1 MFGLLRRARW
11 LRVTV
16 PAGILLAVAWLG
28 LTAVP
33 AAAHAI
39 LLGTDPKNDA
49 VLPTA
54 PAAIT
59 LTFNEQVGVWPTS
72 VSVFAPDGERLS
84 TDVRSVDTKV
94 VAQLPSG
101 LERGTYTITWRVT
114 SADDHPVSGGF
125 VFSIGERSAAT
136 AAPVGDEP
144 STALNAARV
153 VTTSLGYLGVLA
165 AVGLAVFELGMLAA
179 TPGGMPVLR
188 RRLRTAARIAVVAGV
203 VGVVASVPVSVA
215 WQLDAKLTDS
225 TVWSDSITSDH
236 ALAAVFACVGS
247 ALTLVRPR
255 AGTRRRDLT
264 RWYVG
269 VGSVLALASFPLTGH
284 TRTYGPAWL
293 VVAADVLHVI
303 AGAVW
308 AGGIIGLAIT
318 LSKGSDASPERAA
331 VTAAR
336 FSAVAAWTMLTLA
349 AAGTILAWR
358 VLGSI
363 RGLWETSYGLALLAK
378 LAVVAAIVAL
388 AAWNRFRLLPR
399 VKAEPRTSSARR
411 TLRLTV
417 SAEALAV
424 AGVLAL
430 TSILVTQPPREQEQT
445 ATAPQR
451 VRGVEAKLGE
461 NLARLRISPVTTG
474 QNSIQLYLRTSEG
487 EPLEPLAPPTVRF
500 SLSSESIGPVA
511 VPLTSVGPGQYE
523 GRVGLPRAGDWTVQI
538 AARTSKYESPTAE
551 VTVRIG

>member
-1 MFGLLRRARW
+1 MFGLFRRARW
-11 LRVTV
+11 LRVTG
-16 PAGILLAVAWLG
+16 PAGFLLAVAWLG
-28 LTAVP
+28 VTAMP

-59 LTFNEQVGVWPTS
+59 LTFNEPVGVWPTS
-72 VSVFAPDGERLS
+72 VSVFAPDGERLNV
-84 TDVRSVDTKV
+84 DVRSVDTKV
-94 VAQLPSG
+94 VAPLPSG

-125 VFSIGERSAAT
+125 VFSIGERSATT
-136 AAPVGDEP
+136 AAPVGHEP
-144 STALNAARV
+144 STALNVARV
-153 VTTSLGYLGVLA
+153 VTTSIGYLGVLA
-165 AVGLAVFELGMLAA
+165 AVGLAVFELGLLAA
-179 TPGGMPVLR
+179 TPGAMPVLR
-188 RRLRTAARIAVVAGV
+188 RRLRTAARIAVVVGA

-225 TVWSDSITSDH
+225 TVWSDSISSDH
-236 ALAAVFACVGS
+236 ALAAALACVGS
-247 ALTLVRPR
+247 ALTLVRSR
-255 AGTRRRDLT
+255 TGARRRDLT

-269 VGSVLALASFPLTGH
+269 IGSLLALASFPLTGH
-284 TRTYGPAWL
+284 TRTYGPGWL
-293 VVAADVLHVI
+293 VVAADLLHVA

-318 LSKGSDASPERAA
+318 LAKGTDASPERAA

-336 FSAVAAWTMLTLA
+336 FSAVAAWTMLALA

-358 VLGSI
+358 VLGSVS
-363 RGLWETSYGLALLAK
+363 GLWETSYGVALLAK
-378 LAVVAAIVAL
+378 LAVVAVIVAL
-388 AAWNRFRLLPR
+388 AGWNRFRLLLR
-399 VKAEPRTSSARR
+399 VKAEPRTSAARR

-445 ATAPQR
+445 ATTPQR
-451 VRGVEAKLGE
+451 VRGVEAQLGE
-461 NLARLRISPVTTG
+461 NLARLRIAPVTTG
-474 QNSIQLYLRTSEG
+474 QNSIQLYLRTSAG
-487 EPLEPLAPPTVRF
+487 EPLEPLAVPTVRF
-500 SLSSESIGPVA
+500 SLPSESIGPVA
-511 VPLTSVGPGQYE
+511 VPLTKVGRGQYE
-523 GRVGLPRAGDWTVQI
+523 GRVGLPRPGEWTVQI
-538 AARTSKYESPTAE
+538 AARTSKYESPTADLTIR
-551 VTVRIG
+551 VG